1 MKHLARTFICSGVL
15 ALTVLLAA
23 CGSSSSGSGSGKL
36 DIAFLPKAVNNPYFD
51 AAADG
56 GKKAAGELSGTFK
69 QVGPTNASAAEQV
82 VAGRFV
88 PRPQAVQATLE
99 LGDGVGHAGI
109 PVPTTAGC
117 AAVPV

>member
-23 CGSSSSGSGSGKL
+23 CGSSSGSGSGKL

-69 QVGPTNASAAEQV
+69 QVGPTNANAAE
-82 VAGRFV
+82 
-88 PRPQAVQATLE
+88 
-99 LGDGVGHAGI
+99 
-109 PVPTTAGC
+109 
-117 AAVPV
+117 